1 MNDNRKIFHIVLVL
15 VFLTLLSI
23 LIIIKSLYKLTIFL
37 KIELSRNNLFPF
49 EIVTHTSNSR
59 TFL

>member
-1 MNDNRKIFHIVLVL
+1 MIDNRKIFHIVLVL

-37 KIELSRNNLFPF
+37 KIELSRNK
-49 EIVTHTSNSR
+49 
-59 TFL
+59 